1 MKRLFDFF
9 VSFLGLIVL
18 SPVILAVSIAIKIED
33 GGSVFYRARRTGLHG
48 FSFIMYKF
56 RSMVKDAEKIGP
68 SSTSSDDIR
77 MTKTGIFLRKLKLDE
92 IPQLLNVFIGNMSIV
107 GPRPEVKKF
116 TDMYTIEEH
125 EILSVKPGITDWAS
139 IWNSN
144 EGEILAGAAD
154 PDKAYLELIR
164 PEKIRLQLKYVKTHN
179 FLIDLKIIFLTLR
192 KIIFRK

>member
-1 MKRLFDFF
+1 VKRLFDFF

-18 SPVILAVSIAIKIED
+18 SPVILAVSIAIKLED
-33 GGSVFYRARRTGLHG
+33 GGSVFYKARRTGLHG
-48 FSFIMYKF
+48 VSFIMFKF
-56 RSMVKDAEKIGP
+56 RTMVKDADKIGP
-68 SSTSSDDIR
+68 LSTSSDDIR
-77 MTKTGIFLRKLKLDE
+77 MTKNGIFLRKFKLDE

-116 TDMYTIEEH
+116 TDLFTKEEN
-125 EILSVKPGITDWAS
+125 EILDVKPGITDWAS

-154 PDKAYLELIR
+154 PDKAYMELIR
-164 PEKIRLQLKYVKTHN
+164 PEKIRLQLLYVRNHN
-179 FLIDLKIIFLTLR
+179 FFIDLKIVFLTLR